1 MNEFKFF
8 LKKILSNFPFLNR
21 VIRNIYNN
29 YRDVT
34 YFIPLEK
41 NISATENINKKLYR
55 LNLKNFNKLKVDYEY
70 F

>member
-41 NISATENINKKLYR
+41 IFPLQKI
-55 LNLKNFNKLKVDYEY
+55 
-70 F
+70 